1 MSSSSGHQYQH
12 GVKKNIFNAVGGVL
26 VGAASVLLIASL
38 LKKREAHQAPALA
51 GNATQAPAPDQDT
64 DTGTNP

>member
-1 MSSSSGHQYQH
+1 MSNSSGNQYQH

-38 LKKREAHQAPALA
+38 LKKRKADQALALA
-51 GNATQAPAPDQDT
+51 GNVANAPASDQAT